1 MRVSFYQVLAIAALG
16 ATSTL
21 AVELKSHSDVPAEL
35 LIDSN
40 IDTDTFTGTE
50 N

>member
-1 MRVSFYQVLAIAALG
+1 MLAIAALG

-40 IDTDTFTGTE
+40 IDTDTVTGTE